1 MVNNHCNIKSRLTEG
16 VEVGANSP
24 KPPTTAALKSRPV
37 QIPTDPPDSAEMLA
51 VWGFLLAEALSRSPW
66 SREASLFVDRAI
78 ANREGQGGAA

>member
-16 VEVGANSP
+16 VKVGANSP
-24 KPPTTAALKSRPV
+24 KPPTTEGFKSRPV
-37 QIPTDPPDSAEMLA
+37 QIPTDPPDSTEMLA

-78 ANREGQGGAA
+78 TREGGQANG